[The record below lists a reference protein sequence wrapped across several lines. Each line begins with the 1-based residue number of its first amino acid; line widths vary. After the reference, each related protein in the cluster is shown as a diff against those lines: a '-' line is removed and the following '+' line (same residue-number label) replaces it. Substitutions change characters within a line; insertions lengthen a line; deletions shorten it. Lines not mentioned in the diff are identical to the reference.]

1 MKRLIALSSATA
13 VCLSLAT
20 PLQAQEAAASS
31 SAAGSSAVIGGKTLL
46 ILVFIGVGAIIA
58 GANSN

>member
-20 PLQAQEAAASS
+20 PLQSQEAAAS
-31 SAAGSSAVIGGKTLL
+31 SSAVIGGKTLL
-46 ILVFIGVGAIIA
+46 ILVVIGVGAIIA
-58 GANSN
+58 GTNSN